1 MRAWDSWNSYLDDEG
16 HLFHGKVEFCI
27 KGTTT
32 RTNAYDYQGN
42 QLSNPIYTD
51 ALGRTR
57 SQVFVDDDVT
67 AIYWKYIGN
76 GNMETDADPSNWDD
90 IYTSVSVDPISSLH
104 ITADSIKSVST
115 MASLRSLD
123 PNTVAEVDGKK
134 YVLSLGYYKA
144 GDAPSAIYIWDATST
159 ATDDAGSVIK
169 YNQVSVGR
177 WLLCPTG
184 ELHFDV
190 RHFGVMPTTDI
201 YSTDASYTSQLT
213 NCARYANKCGLDLF
227 FPQLN
232 NELSYYLFD
241 GTNTCDLLG
250 DIYIS
255 PLVRFHAKTG
265 TTGTLI
271 KCDNIHKPGFYLHD
285 TSQQTGQ
292 ITINARYL
300 NASWLSSG
308 VAVATGAYYGYI
320 IDTIDRRLTYRDC
333 TVDVL
338 VPPAAGT
345 TFDNCQITSHHKIE
359 NDVIMYRCEVKD
371 EWFSDDYDYRDLLIA
386 DCVILLDNFK
396 DVNTYLRLKTKQN
409 DPNYGNLGERNI
421 SPNFPL
427 LAGGTIENCY
437 GSATLQQGN
446 YELHNVSLTLTT
458 STSTNL
464 NAVDSWLTFTSG
476 SQLGPNT
483 QIRRGMLACSSELT
497 IVGPLS
503 LFDVD
508 VTAQLKVLG
517 VLNMSG
523 GTIHAQLTCPE
534 PHLNNVAVNANVC
547 QYWSSNVITFEII
560 GCRFANNC
568 FHILQRANGSTVTN
582 AVVTGGV
589 WCNNFSLNTTTNPI
603 SHDTNFVVLDRTGL
617 NPSEVAHDYTYRQN
631 SGLPKDSGAQ
641 YIIEDI
647 QHSTAAKQIQNYS
660 SATSAN
666 AVCYYFTVADGMLL
680 CTIGHPLS
688 CRVFTIGTENLSFF
702 VTVSL
707 HSPRIS
713 CSDNQKYNLDALM
726 PNRTFWLSTFV
737 QPEDGFSQLIPN
749 PNSSSIYSWAI
760 GWGYLGDYTTNC
772 LGFNV
777 ATSPTKISRVIDLI
791 NEYAITFHLSV
802 ENGSK
807 YSQG

>member
-1 MRAWDSWNSYLDDEG
+1 MRAWDNWVSYLDDDG
-16 HLFHGKVEFCI
+16 RLLHGKIEFCI
-27 KGTTT
+27 EGTTT
-32 RTNAYDYQGN
+32 RTNVYDCQGH
-42 QLSNPIYTD
+42 QLANPIYTD

-76 GNMETDADPSNWDD
+76 GNMETDTDPSNWDD
-90 IYTSVSVDPISSLH
+90 IYTSVSMDPVSSLH

-134 YVLSLGYYKA
+134 YVLSLGYYRA

-169 YNQVSVGR
+169 YNQASVGR

-227 FPQLN
+227 FPQIA

-285 TSQQTGQ
+285 TSQQTGA

-308 VAVATGAYYGYI
+308 TALATGAYYGYI
-320 IDTIDRRLTYRDC
+320 VDTNDRRLTYRDC

-338 VPPAAGT
+338 VSPAAGT
-345 TFDNCQITSHHKIE
+345 TFDNCQVTSNHKIE
-359 NDVIMYRCEVKD
+359 NSVTMYGCEIKD
-371 EWFSDDYDYRDLLIA
+371 EWFADNYDYSGLLISG
-386 DCVILLDNFK
+386 CTILLQNFK

-409 DPNYGNLGERNI
+409 DPNYGDLGERSI

-446 YELHNVSLTLTT
+446 YELHNVSLTLTAST
-458 STSTNL
+458 STSL

-476 SQLGPNT
+476 SQLGANS
-483 QIRRGMLACSSELT
+483 QIRRGMLACSGELT

-503 LFDVD
+503 FFDVD
-508 VTAQLKVLG
+508 VTCQLNVLG
-517 VLNMSG
+517 VLRMSR
-523 GTIHAQLTCPE
+523 GTINAQLTCPE
-534 PHLNNVAVNANVC
+534 PHLTDVTVNANVC
-547 QYWSSNVITFEII
+547 QYWSTSTIAFEIVS
-560 GCRFANNC
+560 CKFANNC
-568 FHILQRANGSTVTN
+568 FHILQRANGCSVTN
-582 AVVTGGV
+582 AVIAGGV
-589 WCNNFSLNTTTNPI
+589 WFNNYSANTTTSSI
-603 SHDTNFVVLDRTGL
+603 SHDTNFVTLDRTGL
-617 NPSEVAHDYTYRQN
+617 NPSEPAHDYTYKQN
-631 SGLPKDSGAQ
+631 TGLPKDSGAQ
-641 YIIEDI
+641 YIIGDSM
-647 QHSTAAKQIQNYS
+647 HSTSAKQIQNYS

-666 AVCYYFTVADGMLL
+666 AVCYYFTTADGLLL

-688 CRVFTIGTENLSFF
+688 CRMFTVGTENVVFF
-702 VTVSL
+702 VTVAL
-707 HSPRIS
+707 IGPKIH
-713 CSDNQKYNLDALM
+713 CSDSQKYNVDALI
-726 PNRTFWLSTFV
+726 PNRTHWLTSTPLGEPAFA
-737 QPEDGFSQLIPN
+737 QLIPN
-749 PNSSSIYSWAI
+749 PNSQSIYNWAI
-760 GWGYLGDYTTNC
+760 GWGYLGDYTNNC

-777 ATSPTKISRVIDLI
+777 STSPTKISRVIELI
-791 NEYAITFHLSV
+791 NEYAITFHLTV

-807 YSQG
+807 YVTQ